1 MKLIRRLISRVRVL
15 PLLLIFAALAFA
27 VRLGDFM
34 VGVGEYS
41 TAYAQHE
48 ASEDPADPADPAQML
63 PDEMEHPMD
72 VSDTGMDKDTDAEMP
87 GDEMGGDASN
97 EGMEKW
103 QDSSEDS
110 FDYSDTNVE
119 LFRDLAERR
128 RNLEKRE
135 KELAMKEALLNAAQ
149 KELDQKVRELTA
161 IRDEMRDMMKE
172 QDEASNQRIE
182 SLVKVYEGMKAKD
195 AARIFN
201 TLDLDV
207 LVDVMGKM
215 SERKLSPILAQMD
228 PERARTITLMLVQSN
243 TLPSIV
249 Q

>member
-34 VGVGEYS
+34 VGIGEYN

-48 ASEDPADPADPAQML
+48 SSEDHAQMQ

-72 VSDTGMDKDTDAEMP
+72 VSGASMDMDPDAEMS
-87 GDEMGGDASN
+87 GDEMGGDASG

-103 QDSSEDS
+103 QDASEDS